1 MARRRR
7 RVDCAT
13 LDVHAALLWGVGAAS
28 ARSLAYHS
36 LAQGRLHQVEYAMEA
51 VKQGSACVGAKSA
64 THAVSMRACFM
75 GFVASLHDGVAQVI
89 VGLMRTTSE
98 MSSYQPKVFKVD
110 EHMGIAIAGLTAD
123 ARYLTRYMRT
133 ECLNHRYVFS
143 GPMQV
148 GMRCAR
154 EVVLTIAQT
163 QRLVQQIADK
173 SQHHTQ
179 RYGRRPYGV
188 GLLVIGYDQTGPH
201 LFETDPSGNFYDYYA
216 QAIGARSQSAKT
228 YLERNYSTFPGASKE
243 ALIKHA
249 VEALR
254 QTIGN
259 GKDEEKLSVAN
270 CAVAVVGKDDA
281 FTILT
286 PEQVAPYLA

>member
-1 MARRRR
+1 
-7 RVDCAT
+7 
-13 LDVHAALLWGVGAAS
+13 
-28 ARSLAYHS
+28 
-36 LAQGRLHQVEYAMEA
+36 
-51 VKQGSACVGAKSA
+51 
-64 THAVSMRACFM
+64 
-75 GFVASLHDGVAQVI
+75 
-89 VGLMRTTSE
+89 

-123 ARYLTRYMRT
+123 ARYLTKFMRT

-143 GPMQV
+143 GP
-148 GMRCAR
+148 
-154 EVVLTIAQT
+154 LQT

-188 GLLVIGYDQTGPH
+188 GLLVIGYDQTGTH
-201 LFETDPSGNFYDYYA
+201 LFETDPSGNFFDYYA

-228 YLERNYSTFPGASKE
+228 YLERTYTTFPNASKE
-243 ALIKHA
+243 ELIKHA

-259 GKDEEKLSVAN
+259 GKDEEQLKVR
-270 CAVAVVGKDDA
+270 VVEWWLIGGCLIDICDCIVSLLLL
-281 FTILT
+281 F
-286 PEQVAPYLA
+286 VVV